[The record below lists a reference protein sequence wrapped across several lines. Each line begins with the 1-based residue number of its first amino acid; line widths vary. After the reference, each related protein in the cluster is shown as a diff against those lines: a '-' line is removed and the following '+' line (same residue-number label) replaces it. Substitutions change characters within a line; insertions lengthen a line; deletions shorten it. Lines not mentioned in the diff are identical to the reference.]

1 MHIGRKSNGPGVTT
15 DDTNVK
21 KAKSRKDQRHDQ
33 RVKEDDIR
41 KVTSK
46 EQPTNIKKDRKVSR
60 ELNAVLKVSN
70 FLDAREK
77 RLAELKYLLEIEDDE
92 DERVVIKSEIKALIR
107 NPPPVQIIV
116 EDSDEEVVV
125 LPKIPSSATCSESA
139 SKNNTLLSPPQQT
152 ELWGD
157 DAPWEFEGD
166 LDEIVD
172 RQECGGD
179 YSNHEDSGDD
189 QQAPTDSD
197 TERSLSTTASLP
209 LEVPTQVSP
218 RKHGVKPATSSSASS
233 SVALSSSSSASSFS
247 SASDNAAAAASLTPS
262 SPEGE
267 SLFTAMTRT
276 RGVSRKTK
284 LTKK

>member
-1 MHIGRKSNGPGVTT
+1 MTT

-33 RVKEDDIR
+33 RVKEDEIR

-92 DERVVIKSEIKALIR
+92 HERVVIKSEIKSLIR
-107 NPPPVQIIV
+107 NPPPVEIVV
-116 EDSDEEVVV
+116 EDSDEEVIV
-125 LPKIPSSATCSESA
+125 LPKIPSSATCSEIT
-139 SKNNTLLSPPQQT
+139 SKNDTLLSPPQQT

-157 DAPWEFEGD
+157 DAPSEFGGD

-179 YSNHEDSGDD
+179 YNHEDSEED
-189 QQAPTDSD
+189 QQTPTDSD
-197 TERSLSTTASLP
+197 TERSLSTTASFP
-209 LEVPTQVSP
+209 PEVPTRVSP
-218 RKHGVKPATSSSASS
+218 RKHGVKPAAAS
-233 SVALSSSSSASSFS
+233 LTSSSSSSGASSS
-247 SASDNAAAAASLTPS
+247 SAASSLPAAALLTPS

-267 SLFTAMTRT
+267 CLFTAMTRT
-276 RGVSRKTK
+276 RGGSKKRK

>member
-1 MHIGRKSNGPGVTT
+1 M
-15 DDTNVK
+15 K

-33 RVKEDDIR
+33 RVKEDEIR

-92 DERVVIKSEIKALIR
+92 HERVVIKSEIKALIR
-107 NPPPVQIIV
+107 NPPPVEIVV
-116 EDSDEEVVV
+116 EDSDEEVME
-125 LPKIPSSATCSESA
+125 LPKIPSSATCSEITP
-139 SKNNTLLSPPQQT
+139 KNDTLLSPPQQT

-157 DAPWEFEGD
+157 DAPSEFGGD
-166 LDEIVD
+166 LDEIID
-172 RQECGGD
+172 RQECGRD
-179 YSNHEDSGDD
+179 SIHEDSEED
-189 QQAPTDSD
+189 QETPNDSD
-197 TERSLSTTASLP
+197 SEQSLSTTASFPPRP
-209 LEVPTQVSP
+209 LEVPTRVSP
-218 RKHGVKPATSSSASS
+218 RNQGVKPAAASLTSSLSSSDASS
-233 SVALSSSSSASSFS
+233 SI
-247 SASDNAAAAASLTPS
+247 AAAVFTPS

-267 SLFTAMTRT
+267 CLFTAMTRT
-276 RGVSRKTK
+276 RGGSKKRK

>member
-15 DDTNVK
+15 DDNNVK

-46 EQPTNIKKDRKVSR
+46 EQPTNIKKDRNIK
-60 ELNAVLKVSN
+60 NAVLKVIN

-77 RLAELKYLLEIEDDE
+77 RLAELKYLLEIENDE

-107 NPPPVQIIV
+107 NPPPVEIIV

-139 SKNNTLLSPPQQT
+139 SKNNILLSPPQQT

-157 DAPWEFEGD
+157 DAPSEFEGD
-166 LDEIVD
+166 FDEIVD

-189 QQAPTDSD
+189 HQTPTDSD

-209 LEVPTQVSP
+209 LEVPTRVSP
-218 RKHGVKPATSSSASS
+218 RKHGVKPATSSSSSS
-233 SVALSSSSSASSFS
+233 SVALSS
-247 SASDNAAAAASLTPS
+247 
-262 SPEGE
+262 
-267 SLFTAMTRT
+267 
-276 RGVSRKTK
+276 
-284 LTKK
+284 